1 MSVMPVLTFVD
12 TNVLLYA
19 HDGKPDD
26 RCKIAKELI
35 RQLWTSGAGVL
46 STQVLQEFYVNA
58 VKTYKLGMAPAEARR
73 VVATYGRWRIIP
85 TDVELILS
93 ATRLSE
99 EDSVSF
105 WDALIIQAALRASAT
120 WVVSEDM
127 QDRRRFGSL
136 TVRNPFAS

>member
-1 MSVMPVLTFVD
+1 MSSMPVLTFVD

-19 HDGKPDD
+19 HDSKPDV
-26 RCKIAKELI
+26 RCKLAKELVK
-35 RQLWTSGAGVL
+35 QLWTSGAGVL

-58 VKTYKLGMAPAEARR
+58 VKTYKLAMAPTEARR
-73 VVATYGRWRIIP
+73 AVAAYGRWRIIP

-93 ATRLSE
+93 AIRLSAE
-99 EDSVSF
+99 ESVSF

-127 QDRRRFGSL
+127 QDRRRFGTL
-136 TVRNPFAS
+136 TVRNPFAG